1 MVGGAV
7 VEDPVAARSR
17 LSLWLQLV
25 AGVAAEGGILYLL
38 FTTGVPGGLGAAE
51 LMAVPM
57 FVLVLVVSRA
67 AGRLWRG
74 EHR

>member
-1 MVGGAV
+1 VA
-7 VEDPVAARSR
+7 DPVAAPSR

-25 AGVAAEGGILYLL
+25 GGVVAEGGILYVL
-38 FTTGVPGGLGAAE
+38 FTHGVPGGLAAAE

-57 FVLVLVVSRA
+57 FLLVLVIGRA
-67 AGRLWRG
+67 AGRLQRR

>member
-1 MVGGAV
+1 VA
-7 VEDPVAARSR
+7 EPVAAPSR

-25 AGVAAEGGILYLL
+25 AGVAAEGGILYML
-38 FTTGVPGGLGAAE
+38 FTHGVPGGLGAAE

-57 FVLVLVVSRA
+57 FLLVLLVARA
-67 AGRLWRG
+67 AGRLARR